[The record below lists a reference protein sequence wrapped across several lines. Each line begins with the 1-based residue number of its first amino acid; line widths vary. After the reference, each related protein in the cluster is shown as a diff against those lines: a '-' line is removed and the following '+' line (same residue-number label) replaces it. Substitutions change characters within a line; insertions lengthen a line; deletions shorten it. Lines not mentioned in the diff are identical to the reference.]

1 MTDQL
6 QIAQI
11 VPVVLANGKQLEVR
25 TLRTCALYRR
35 VVDVADDRL
44 GLCTV
49 VKTTF
54 GRGVRWLPC
63 SLASVSRPEHRE
75 RSMTEPFNVAIVGK
89 RTKRLCKRTKRL

>member
-44 GLCTV
+44 GLCS
-49 VKTTF
+49 
-54 GRGVRWLPC
+54 G
-63 SLASVSRPEHRE
+63 
-75 RSMTEPFNVAIVGK
+75 
-89 RTKRLCKRTKRL
+89 